1 MTQIEQSPDK
11 RIVIDVKKGFSD
23 ITTNEMTT
31 IIYGEDMSNKM
42 VEIDCFEDSL
52 GSCFKFTRK

>member
-11 RIVIDVKKGFSD
+11 MIVIDVMKGFSD